1 MKYLWA
7 SALIA
12 GVMLGWE
19 IPAASSAELGRWKPQ
34 EQAGA
39 TLSGAGATA
48 LQLAVFNPVQLFRE
62 SYDVYG
68 LRLNLPYGKNVSVYG
83 ADIGVFGWAANEAGA
98 LQLGVANRCGSLA
111 GAQIGG
117 LCNVVDKEMS
127 GFQLAAFSMAGQLGN
142 GLQLGVVNVS
152 GENYSGVQIG
162 GFNYGRGDVYGLQLG
177 VVNVATTMTGLQFGL
192 LNFIWKSQFL
202 TFAPIL
208 NGYF

>member
-1 MKYLWA
+1 MKYSWA
-7 SALIA
+7 SVLVA
-12 GVMLGWE
+12 GVMLGWGFQ
-19 IPAASSAELGRWKPQ
+19 ASSAAELGRWKPR

-48 LQLAVFNPVQLFRE
+48 LQLSLCNPLQLFRE
-62 SYDVYG
+62 DFDVYG
-68 LRLNLPYGKNVSVYG
+68 LRLNLPYGKNASVYG

-98 LQLGVANRCGSLA
+98 LQLGVVNRCGSLA

-117 LCNVVDKEMS
+117 LCNLADKEMS
-127 GFQLAAFSMAGQLGN
+127 GFQLAVFSMAGQLGN
-142 GLQLGVVNVS
+142 GFQLGLANVS

-177 VVNVATTMTGLQFGL
+177 VVNVATTMTGLQIGL
-192 LNFIWKSQFL
+192 LNFIWKSQFIA
-202 TFAPIL
+202 FAPII